1 MYHGQNTVIKTFLE
15 QSKKDNIID
24 SCHVALFYALYTISL
39 EAKTTIFPINAAE
52 IMQMAKIFSPGT
64 YYMKMRYLQEKNYID
79 YYPSHTIKVPSMV
92 SMKQEVNSEQR
103 RQIHNLSG
111 STRI

>member
-1 MYHGQNTVIKTFLE
+1 MEKIKHELDLLPMVLRT
-15 QSKKDNIID
+15 K
-24 SCHVALFYALYTISL
+24 TR
-39 EAKTTIFPINAAE
+39 KTTGKAPLIIRITLKDQKPKE
-52 IMQMAKIFSPGT
+52 LPVGPGT
-64 YYMKMRYLQEKNYID
+64 YYMKMKYLQEKNYID

-92 SMKQEVNSEQR
+92 SMKREVNSEQR

>member
-1 MYHGQNTVIKTFLE
+1 MYHIQDTVIRTFLE
-15 QSKKDNIID
+15 KSSKDNIID

-39 EAKTTIFPINAAE
+39 EAKTAIFAINTAE

-64 YYMKMRYLQEKNYID
+64 YYLKMKYLQEKNYID
-79 YYPSHTIKVPSMV
+79 YYPSHTIKIPSMV
-92 SMKQEVNSEQR
+92 SMKREVNSEQR

>member
-1 MYHGQNTVIKTFLE
+1 MYQKQDTVIKAFLE
-15 QSKKDNIID
+15 RSKKDNIID

-39 EAKTTIFPINAAE
+39 EAKTTVFPINSAE

-64 YYMKMRYLQEKNYID
+64 YYMKIKYLQKKNYID

-103 RQIHNLSG
+103 GQIHNLSG